1 MELLKHKQFIDKLDQ
16 SKFASDE
23 VCDFVNKNPYI
34 QIVAINTVRVGN
46 ASVVDLYYKIDD
58 EVTE

>member
-1 MELLKHKQFIDKLDQ
+1 MELLRHKQFIDKIDQ
-16 SKFASDE
+16 SEFASDE
-23 VCDFVNKNPYI
+23 VCDFVNKNSYI

-46 ASVVDLYYKIDD
+46 TSVVDLYYKIDD